1 MVERIMTT
9 GSSALSNR
17 SVLSLMDWTPQDV
30 QQVINTA
37 QWLKANPHDVSAS
50 QALSGKQIA
59 LLFELPSTRTRV
71 SFQVAVNS
79 LGAHP
84 IVLNWQETQ
93 LGRGE
98 PIEDTARVLSR
109 YVDGIVVRCRDHAV
123 VQALRQWAQVP
134 IYNALTNFIHPF
146 QALADALTV
155 KEHVG
160 GLSGVHFAYIGDGNN
175 MAHSYL
181 VLGAK
186 LGWHVKIASP
196 PNLMPSAD
204 VVAWA
209 QAEAEITGGSVTITH
224 DPMIAAADADVVATD
239 VFISM
244 GDAGDID
251 EKRAMMARYQ
261 VNAAL
266 MDQAKDSAIF
276 LHCLPAHRGEEVT
289 AEVIDGPQSVVFD
302 EAENRVWA
310 QKSVLFH
317 TLS

>member
-224 DPMIAAADADVVATD
+224 DPMIAAAGADVVATD